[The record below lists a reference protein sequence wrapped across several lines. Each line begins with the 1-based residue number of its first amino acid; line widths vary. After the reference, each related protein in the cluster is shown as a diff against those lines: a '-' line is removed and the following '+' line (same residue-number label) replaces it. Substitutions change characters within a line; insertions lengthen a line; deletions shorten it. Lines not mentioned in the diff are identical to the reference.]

1 MLSIHVEKIGDMAVV
16 ECEGTVVQSEA
27 AFKLHEAVTSQQDA
41 RIIVLDLSEVRAI
54 EGGGVGMLVS
64 LQRWAY
70 DHDIR
75 LKLFNPTNSVQD
87 RLERASSLP
96 EFDFATLNEMMAL
109 LARADSRYAPA
120 AWRYRVEFLEQREL
134 LPYELGAIASA
145 LTARKLTEA
154 PLGRHFETRGE

>member
-1 MLSIHVEKIGDMAVV
+1 MLSIHVEKIGDMSVV

-120 AWRYRVEFLEQREL
+120 A
-134 LPYELGAIASA
+134 
-145 LTARKLTEA
+145 
-154 PLGRHFETRGE
+154 